1 MWEPSLRYLDHVR
14 NVPSA
19 MFVSLT
25 SSTQV
30 LPDANIQRVEVEER
44 LSSIGGVIIQ
54 VNGQINWM

>member
-14 NVPSA
+14 NVSYA
-19 MFVSLT
+19 VFVSLT